1 VVLNATLAKRLWPGE
16 NPVGKRVRFGDS
28 AVWCNVVGVVG
39 DVAID
44 PIEHWTPPIAYF
56 PVSQVTYNSLSL
68 AVRTLGDPDGIV
80 AAARAQVQAL
90 DPEQP
95 VFDVRSLERVV
106 DDDLS
111 GVKLSADMMTIY
123 GLIALV
129 LSASGIFALM
139 AYSVSQRRHE
149 IGVRMALGAQHRDVV
164 QWVMGRALTL
174 ALVGL
179 AIGVPAAIAMTH
191 ALSSVLYGVVQVN
204 TRVFAGFTVLLVL
217 VAALAAYIPSRWAT
231 KVDPVVALKYE

>member
-1 VVLNATLAKRLWPGE
+1 
-16 NPVGKRVRFGDS
+16 
-28 AVWCNVVGVVG
+28 
-39 DVAID
+39 
-44 PIEHWTPPIAYF
+44 
-56 PVSQVTYNSLSL
+56 
-68 AVRTLGDPDGIV
+68 
-80 AAARAQVQAL
+80 
-90 DPEQP
+90 
-95 VFDVRSLERVV
+95 
-106 DDDLS
+106 
-111 GVKLSADMMTIY
+111 VKLSADMMTIY